1 MTVSVSYSYTRLT
14 SSDPPR
20 PLLRTFLKVGL
31 SNTTPDVL
39 CLVDTGADR
48 NIFPID
54 FAEQLNL
61 TLDTKKSWSF
71 HGTTGKLQTGYIHR
85 VQMGIYSEEYDRVE
99 FEFATDVVFCEDY
112 SFPIG
117 PLLGQVGFF
126 SEFKTLIDQRQSG
139 FSLQK
144 Y

>member
-1 MTVSVSYSYTRLT
+1 MSAPVQYSYTRL
-14 SSDPPR
+14 SSADPPR
-20 PLLRTFLKVGL
+20 PLLWTFLKVGL
-31 SNTTPDVL
+31 SKTTPDVL
-39 CLVDTGADR
+39 SLVDTGADR
-48 NIFPID
+48 NIFPMD
-54 FAEQLNL
+54 FAERLNL
-61 TLDTKKSWSF
+61 TLDTKRSWSF
-71 HGTTGKLQTGYIHR
+71 YGTTGKIQTGYLHR
-85 VQMGIYSEEYDRVE
+85 VQMGIYSESYDHVQ